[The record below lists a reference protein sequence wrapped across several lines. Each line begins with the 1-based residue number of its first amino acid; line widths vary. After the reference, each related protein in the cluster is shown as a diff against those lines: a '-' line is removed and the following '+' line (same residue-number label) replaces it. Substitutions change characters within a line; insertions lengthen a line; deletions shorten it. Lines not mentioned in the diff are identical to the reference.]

1 MNARAPMLVET
12 AASTG
17 RRFLPA
23 DADLENLLRDC
34 AALHTHL
41 CPRQVLA
48 VRMGMLAG
56 AELGLETP
64 RADKRLLTLVETDGC
79 AADGVAVATGCRVGR
94 RTLRI
99 VDFGKVAATFVDT
112 RDGHALRISPRL
124 GVRERA
130 WAYAPDARSRWRA
143 QLQGYQRMPAEE
155 LLQVREIELTSSL
168 ARLLSKPGYRV
179 ECQACGEEVLNER
192 EILREGM
199 TLCRACA
206 GESYYQE
213 VRGPIPPPARPG
225 CG

>member
-1 MNARAPMLVET
+1 
-12 AASTG
+12 
-17 RRFLPA
+17 
-23 DADLENLLRDC
+23 
-34 AALHTHL
+34 
-41 CPRQVLA
+41 
-48 VRMGMLAG
+48 
-56 AELGLETP
+56 
-64 RADKRLLTLVETDGC
+64 
-79 AADGVAVATGCRVGR
+79 
-94 RTLRI
+94 
-99 VDFGKVAATFVDT
+99 
-112 RDGHALRISPRL
+112 
-124 GVRERA
+124 
-130 WAYAPDARSRWRA
+130 
-143 QLQGYQRMPAEE
+143 MPAEE